1 MYAEIYSHEAEG
13 IQCVFD
19 NKKWVVC
26 IKNWKPNNDAAQIEY
41 LEIHHETD
49 EQFILVE
56 GKALLLAEPQ
66 CARLRHPGH
75 PDGTREG
82 IQRPPRDLVQYHYP
96 KGYQA
101 GVRAGRGYNGGQQRV
116 SEHDGGGAG
125 ICASESGR
133 ASVGSSFS
141 LTPKDNVMI
150 HYITS
155 HKDLYKRE

>member
-56 GKALLLAEPQ
+56 GKALLLAASRSACGFDIQVIPMERGKVYNVPQ
-66 CARLRHPGH
+66 ETWFNTITQRDTKLVYVQDA
-75 PDGTREG
+75 GTTGDNSE
-82 IQRPPRDLVQYHYP
+82 
-96 KGYQA
+96 YQNMTA
-101 GVRAGRGYNGGQQRV
+101 EELEYVRQRAG
-116 SEHDGGGAG
+116 E
-125 ICASESGR
+125 
-133 ASVGSSFS
+133 
-141 LTPKDNVMI
+141 L
-150 HYITS
+150 
-155 HKDLYKRE
+155 L

>member
-56 GKALLLAEPQ
+56 GKALLLAASRS
-66 CARLRHPGH
+66 ARGYETWFNTITQRDTKLVYVQ
-75 PDGTREG
+75 DAGTTGDNSE
-82 IQRPPRDLVQYHYP
+82 
-96 KGYQA
+96 YQNMTA
-101 GVRAGRGYNGGQQRV
+101 EELEYVRQRAG
-116 SEHDGGGAG
+116 E
-125 ICASESGR
+125 
-133 ASVGSSFS
+133 
-141 LTPKDNVMI
+141 L
-150 HYITS
+150 
-155 HKDLYKRE
+155 L

>member
-56 GKALLLAEPQ
+56 GKALLLAASRSARGFDIQVIPMERGKVYNVPQ
-66 CARLRHPGH
+66 ETWFNTITRRDTKLVYVQDA
-75 PDGTREG
+75 GTTGDNSE
-82 IQRPPRDLVQYHYP
+82 
-96 KGYQA
+96 YQNMTA
-101 GVRAGRGYNGGQQRV
+101 EELEYVRQRAG
-116 SEHDGGGAG
+116 E
-125 ICASESGR
+125 
-133 ASVGSSFS
+133 
-141 LTPKDNVMI
+141 L
-150 HYITS
+150 
-155 HKDLYKRE
+155 L

>member
-56 GKALLLAEPQ
+56 GKALLLAASRS
-66 CARLRHPGH
+66 ARGF
-75 PDGTREG
+75 D
-82 IQRPPRDLVQYHYP
+82 IQVIPMERG
-96 KGYQA
+96 KGYNVPQETWFNTITQRDTKLVYVQDA
-101 GVRAGRGYNGGQQRV
+101 GTTGDNSEYQNMTAEELEYVRQRAG
-116 SEHDGGGAG
+116 E
-125 ICASESGR
+125 
-133 ASVGSSFS
+133 
-141 LTPKDNVMI
+141 L
-150 HYITS
+150 
-155 HKDLYKRE
+155 L